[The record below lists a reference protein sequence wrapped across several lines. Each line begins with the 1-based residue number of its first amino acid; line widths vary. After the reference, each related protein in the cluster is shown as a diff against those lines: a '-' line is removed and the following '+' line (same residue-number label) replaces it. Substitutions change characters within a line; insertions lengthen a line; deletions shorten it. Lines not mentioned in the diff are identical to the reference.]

1 MAGGQYF
8 KHNVQK
14 RAAALVGNKESGIF
28 WMVFFFFSSSS
39 SSGTGALLYEFDI
52 PQLRVWRQSWR
63 AAMDAVPL
71 TPAQQNEVVEESH
84 AAFLLTEELLP
95 NAAQL

>member
-28 WMVFFFFSSSS
+28 WMVFFFFFSS